1 MPWNVS
7 ILPAAVRQL
16 AKLDRPI
23 RKRIDTAIDGLT
35 KKPRPPGCKKLV
47 GVDAWRVRV
56 GDWRIIYQ
64 IRDDRLIVLIL
75 RVGHR
80 REVYD

>member
-23 RKRIDTAIDGLT
+23 RRRIDTAIDGLT
-35 KKPRPPGCKKLV
+35 KNPRPPGCKKLV

-75 RVGHR
+75 RVGNL